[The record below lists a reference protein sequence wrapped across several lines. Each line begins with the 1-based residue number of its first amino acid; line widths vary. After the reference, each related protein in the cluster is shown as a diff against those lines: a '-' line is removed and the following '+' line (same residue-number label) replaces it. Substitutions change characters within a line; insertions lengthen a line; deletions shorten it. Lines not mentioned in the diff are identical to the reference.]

1 MAQKTMSED
10 TPHYTPAHPPPAPGF
25 TCPLKYFIHTPHKK
39 SNRAAVSPGSP
50 TRTSFHAGGFS
61 GKRSWERCRTGAQ
74 EEWNRDEKSWPKP
87 S

>member
-1 MAQKTMSED
+1 MAQKTMSEN

-61 GKRSWERCRTGAQ
+61 GKRSWERRRTGAQ